1 MNDKLKGISKNDN
14 MKVFNI
20 PLFRIAH
27 TRKEWQK
34 NFSPLSDKDKVEL
47 LDSIRREG
55 LLHPIIVWE
64 KEKEDADG
72 HTFEILAGNNRFDIY
87 QYLHQ
92 NDADN
97 QYATIPAF
105 CYDHDSIDENQALE
119 IFVDTNYV
127 QRKLKKSEIA
137 YSLKTKL
144 DVLKKRN
151 TPNALKEA
159 ANELKIAKTWAYT
172 YSMCNNLIGEF
183 KHLLDE
189 DKITLKMAGKIGHWD
204 AETQRKIYQRFGED
218 KIKEQLPEKVWTF
231 VPAKTPNKDAITV
244 LEAARDKSREKEEK
258 RKVNNIPLTDYIME
272 ADEKLNTITLTFDK
286 NEINKLKFLINSD
299 DYEKYCG

>member
-47 LDSIRREG
+47 LDSIRRDG